1 MKVTEHIEQ
10 AKGKTL
16 FSIEILPPLKGKDI
30 HSIFTGI
37 DPLME
42 FKPAFVD
49 VTYHREEFV
58 LRKRKDGGF
67 DKVYTRK
74 RPGTVAI
81 CAALMNKYHIDTV
94 PHLICGGF
102 SKEETENALIDLH
115 FLGID
120 NVLALRGDNIKN
132 ESNFVPEPDGN
143 KTSLELLQQVVK
155 MNQGQYLDPEL
166 ENPAVSSFC
175 IGVSGYPEKHF
186 EAPNMAKDMAWL
198 KQKVDA
204 GADYIVTQMFFNNEK
219 YFEFVNKCREMGITI
234 PIIPGIKLLT
244 TRKQLTVLPKIFHI
258 DLPEDLVNA
267 VEACKDE
274 KAVKQVG
281 IEWAIQQ
288 SKELKAAH
296 VPVLHYYTMGLA
308 ETTKAIASQV
318 F

>member
-1 MKVTEHIEQ
+1 MKVTEHIKN
-10 AKGKTL
+10 AKETL

-30 HSIFTGI
+30 NSIYNGI
-37 DPLME
+37 SPLME
-42 FKPAFVD
+42 FKPAFID

-67 DKVYTRK
+67 DRVYTRK

-81 CAALMNKYHIDTV
+81 CAALMNKFHVDTV

-120 NVLALRGDNIKN
+120 NVLVLRGDNIKN

-143 KTSLELLQQVVK
+143 KNSIELLQQVVD
-155 MNQGQYLDPEL
+155 MNNGRYVDLEL
-166 ENPAVSSFC
+166 ENASNSNFC

-186 EAPNMAKDMAWL
+186 EAPNMQSDLRWL
-198 KQKVDA
+198 KQKADA
-204 GADYIVTQMFFNNEK
+204 GAEYIVTQMFFNNQMFFDFTESCK
-219 YFEFVNKCREMGITI
+219 KMDIHI
-234 PIIPGIKLLT
+234 PIIPGIKPLT
-244 TRKQLTVLPKIFHI
+244 TKKQLTVLPKIFNI
-258 DLPEDLVNA
+258 DIPEDLVHA
-267 VEACKDE
+267 VENCKDD

-288 SKELKAAH
+288 SKELKAAK
-296 VPVLHYYTMGLA
+296 VPVLHYYTMGVS
-308 ETTKAIASQV
+308 EVTKAIASQV

>member
-1 MKVTEHIEQ
+1 MKVTEYIRN
-10 AKGKTL
+10 AKNTL

-30 HSIFTGI
+30 HSIYNGL

-42 FKPAFVD
+42 FKPAFID

-81 CAALMNKYHIDTV
+81 CAALMNKYHIDTI

-120 NVLALRGDNIKN
+120 NVLVLRGDNIKN
-132 ESNFVPEPDGN
+132 EAHFVPEPDGN
-143 KTSLELLQQVVK
+143 KTSLELLHQVIA
-155 MNQGQYLDPEL
+155 MNKGLYLDEEL
-166 ENPAVSSFC
+166 ENAAPSDFC
-175 IGVSGYPEKHF
+175 TGVAGYPEKHF
-186 EAPNMAKDMAWL
+186 EAPNMNNDLKWL

-204 GADYIVTQMFFNNEK
+204 GAEYVVTQMFFNNQK
-219 YFEFVNKCREMGITI
+219 FFEFAESCKKIGISI
-234 PIIPGIKLLT
+234 PIIPGMKPIT
-244 TRKQLTVLPKIFHI
+244 TKKQLMVLPKIFHI
-258 DLPEDLVNA
+258 DMPEDLVTA
-267 VEACKDE
+267 VESCKDD

-288 SKELKAAH
+288 SKELKAAG
-296 VPVLHYYTMGLA
+296 VPVLHYYTMGVS
-308 ETTKAIASQV
+308 EVTKAIASEV

>member
-1 MKVTEHIEQ
+1 MKVIDHIKQ
-10 AKGKTL
+10 AKDTL

-30 HSIFTGI
+30 NSIFNGI
-37 DPLME
+37 EPLME
-42 FKPAFVD
+42 YKPAFVD

-67 DKVYTRK
+67 DRVYTKK

-81 CAALMNKYHIDTV
+81 CAALMNKYHVDTV

-102 SKEETENALIDLH
+102 SKEETEIALIDLN

-143 KTSLELLQQVVK
+143 KDSIELLQQVVR
-155 MNQGQYLDPEL
+155 MNQGIYLDEEL
-166 ENPAVSSFC
+166 ENPATTNFC

-186 EAPNMAKDMAWL
+186 EAPNMAKDIEWL
-198 KQKVDA
+198 KKKVAA
-204 GADYIVTQMFFNNEK
+204 GADYIVTQMFFNNQK
-219 YFEFVNKCREMGITI
+219 YFEFVDTCKKNGINI
-234 PIIPGIKLLT
+234 PIVPGIKPLT
-244 TRKQLTVLPKIFHI
+244 NKKQLTILPKVFHI
-258 DLPEDLVNA
+258 DLPEDLVNE
-267 VEACKDE
+267 VEKCKDE

-288 SKELKAAH
+288 SLELKNAK
-296 VPVLHYYTMGLA
+296 VPVLHYYTMGFG
-308 ETTKAIASQV
+308 ETTKAIANKV

>member
-1 MKVTEHIEQ
+1 MKLTDIIKD
-10 AKGKTL
+10 AKETL

-30 HSIFTGI
+30 NSLYNGI

-42 FKPAFVD
+42 FKPAFID
-49 VTYHREEFV
+49 VTYHREEFI

-81 CAALMNKYHIDTV
+81 CAALMNRYKVQAV

-102 SKEETENALIDLH
+102 SKEETENALIDLN
-115 FLGID
+115 FLGIQ
-120 NVLALRGDNIKN
+120 NVLALRGDSVKN
-132 ESNFVPEPDGN
+132 EPNFVPEPDGN
-143 KTSLELLQQVVK
+143 KDSLELVNQVVN
-155 MNQGQYLDPEL
+155 MNRGKYMDEEL
-166 ENPAVSSFC
+166 ENATPTNFC

-186 EAPNMAKDMAWL
+186 EAPNMSSDLKWL

-204 GADYIVTQMFFNNEK
+204 GADYIVTQMFFDNK
-219 YFEFVNKCREMGITI
+219 KFFAFVEKCREMGINV
-234 PIIPGIKLLT
+234 PIIPGLKPMAS
-244 TRKQLTVLPKIFHI
+244 RKQLVALPKIFHI

-267 VEACKDE
+267 VEACKDD

-288 SKELKAAH
+288 SKELKAAG
-296 VPVLHYYTMGLA
+296 VPVLHYYTMGLSEA
-308 ETTKAIASQV
+308 TKAIASKV